1 MNLTEVKERLY
12 DAAVQFFAGGTVVW
26 AEQIG
31 TKPEPPYVTL
41 KTGSLSRTAFH
52 VEDGEGVRS
61 YQCST
66 AAEVNLYTRGQP
78 VTEGESVTGNCINTA
93 TEDLMEF
100 SNFLE
105 SEAMADFFTGYGMSV
120 LLIPPIRDLSFLQND
135 SKYRYRAMAEYAV
148 TFVEEAS
155 GRYGLSGMSKAPN
168 SSMGGTEEMVKEPIG
183 VIEDFE
189 LKEEEDEEQSI
200 G

>member
-1 MNLTEVKERLY
+1 MNLTEVRERLY
-12 DAAVQFFAGGTVVW
+12 DAAALFFGEAAVIW
-26 AEQIG
+26 ADQIG

-66 AAEVNLYTRGQP
+66 TAEINLYTRGQP
-78 VTEGESVTGNCINTA
+78 VTEGASVTGNCINTA
-93 TEDLMEF
+93 TADLMEF

-105 SEAMADFFTGYGMSV
+105 SEALADFFTGYDMGV
-120 LLIPPIRDLSFLQND
+120 LLMPPVRDLSFLQND

-148 TFVEEAS
+148 TFVEEAG
-155 GRYGLSGMSKAPN
+155 GRYGLSGMAKAPN
-168 SSMGGTEEMVKEPIG
+168 SSGGGTEEMVKEPIG

-189 LKEEEDEEQSI
+189 LKEEKDEEQST

>member
-1 MNLTEVKERLY
+1 MNLTEVRERLY
-12 DAAVQFFAGGTVVW
+12 DAAVQFFTGSAVIWTD
-26 AEQIG
+26 QIG
-31 TKPEPPYVTL
+31 TKPEPPCVTL

-52 VEDGEGVRS
+52 VEDEEGVRS

-66 AAEVNLYTRGQP
+66 TAEINLYTGGQP
-78 VTEGESVTGNCINTA
+78 VTEGASVTGNCINTA
-93 TEDLMEF
+93 TADLMEF

-105 SEAMADFFTGYGMSV
+105 SEAMADFFTGYDMSV
-120 LLIPPIRDLSFLQND
+120 SLMPPVRDLTFLQND

-148 TFVEEAS
+148 TFVEEAG
-155 GRYGLSGMSKAPN
+155 GRYGLSGMRTAPN
-168 SSMGGTEEMVKEPIG
+168 SSGGGTPELAEAPVG

-189 LKEEEDEEQSI
+189 LKEEKDEEQSI